1 MSKVVK
7 VIKLSEPAESIT
19 SIVLSG
25 KYRNERIELIA
36 GIDFDLSECGE
47 YAIIYKSAH
56 DKLKKERGHD
66 QN

>member
-7 VIKLSEPAESIT
+7 AIKLPQPAESIT

-36 GIDFDLSECGE
+36 GVDFDLSECGE

-56 DKLKKERGHD
+56 DKLKKERGND

>member
-7 VIKLSEPAESIT
+7 VIKLSEPAKSIT
-19 SIVLSG
+19 SIVLNG
-25 KYRNERIELIA
+25 KYRNERIELIN
-36 GIDFDLSECGE
+36 GIDYDLSECGE

-56 DKLKKERGHD
+56 DKLKKERDHD

>member
-7 VIKLSEPAESIT
+7 VIKLSQPAESIT

-25 KYRNERIELIA
+25 KHRKGRVELVV
-36 GIDFDLSECGE
+36 GEDFDLSECGN
-47 YAIIYKSAH
+47 YALIYESAY
-56 DKLKKERGHD
+56 DKLKEDLAND